1 MGLKEWLF
9 GEETKPK
16 SKQPKETHD
25 FQLLSTYKPVHYDW
39 YGSIY
44 ENALVRSAIE
54 TKARHIS
61 KLKVEMQG
69 SAKPKLKARLKHYPN
84 SWMTWPQFLARC
96 STILDCTNNLF
107 ILPVRDEKTFETI
120 GFFPVL
126 PEKVKLVE
134 DTKGTLWVKYTF
146 ANRQTGAVKFSECA
160 YLVKHQYKSDFFGE
174 DNKALKSTMDL
185 IAVQESSIRN
195 AVENSNN
202 YRFIAQ
208 VSNFT
213 DPEDLADERK
223 RFTEYN
229 LRGEDTDGVLLFPN
243 TYTDVKEVNSN
254 YYSVDAQQ
262 MSFIKSNV
270 FDYFGIGEKVIQ
282 GTATSSELDAA
293 FNSFVEPFAIALSEA
308 MSRAIYTDDERSY
321 GNHVYVNANRLQ
333 YMSISEKV
341 SMAQQLGD
349 RGILT
354 INEIRELFN
363 YTPLEDGDVAVIR
376 GEYYTLDEKLGQPQ
390 TEPTEAENEGESENE
405 QDGQSA

>member
-9 GEETKPK
+9 GEEDKPK
-16 SKQPKETHD
+16 RKPKETHD

-69 SAKPKLKARLKHYPN
+69 SAKPKLKSRLKHYPN
-84 SWMTWPQFLARC
+84 SWMTWTQFLARC

-107 ILPVRDEKTFETI
+107 ILPVRDERTFETI

-126 PEKVKLVE
+126 PQKVTLVE
-134 DTKGTLWVKYTF
+134 DKAGVLWVKYQF
-146 ANRQTGAVKFSECA
+146 ANRQIGAVKFSECA
-160 YLVKHQYKSDFFGE
+160 YLVKHQYENDFFGD

-213 DPEDLADERK
+213 DPEDLAEERK

-229 LRGEDTDGVLLFPN
+229 LKGEDTDGVLLFPN
-243 TYTDVKEVNSN
+243 TYTDVKEVSSN

-262 MSFIKSNV
+262 MSFIKTNV
-270 FDYFGIGEKVIQ
+270 FDYFGVNEKVIQ
-282 GTATSSELDAA
+282 GSATSEELDAF
-293 FNSFVEPFAIALSEA
+293 FNSAVEPFAIALSEA
-308 MSRAIYTDDERSY
+308 MSRAIYTDEERSY

-333 YMSISEKV
+333 YMSINEKV

-363 YTPLEDGDVAVIR
+363 YSPLEDGDVAVIR

-390 TEPTEAENEGESENE
+390 NEPETAENEGESEDE
-405 QDGQSA
+405 QD

>member
-9 GEETKPK
+9 GEESKPK

-262 MSFIKSNV
+262 MEFIKSNV

-282 GTATSSELDAA
+282 GTATSAELDAA

-390 TEPTEAENEGESENE
+390 TEPTEAENEGESEDE